1 MKKILRVIVWLASGF
16 IVLLLLAVI
25 GVTIYTRTERFAR
38 WARDEAVSA
47 ANGLIQGSI
56 SVERLEGSIWR
67 HLVLHNV
74 GLRYQDNEILIVPRL
89 EVSFSLL
96 PLIWGE
102 LRISSLQAEGPRANL
117 LQDQEGNWNVVEA
130 LMPRNPEPEKK
141 SDFVARIDRFR
152 LINAAIH
159 LRPVLNDS
167 TPYDLTNLNLHGRV
181 DIRPAGVELSVDEI
195 NTQLATPGKPELRL
209 RGGLEYTQVDTP
221 GSSFKVKDLWAVSR
235 NSRIKISGEFTPGT
249 TAVVKINALVDR
261 LAPSDIAYFVPQ
273 WPLKP
278 ILAGN
283 VSVAGPLDDLNGA
296 VQLASAGAKI
306 AAKFRANVTRE
317 TPLYSA
323 TATVSGFDLR
333 QWLNNPSLA
342 GVLGGTLEARGAGF
356 ALRDIAGSTRLQVQS
371 AEAQG
376 WNLGNVDLEGR
387 LQKSVASID
396 GRLNSAM
403 GGANWSGKINLADK
417 RPSYD
422 LDLTVKDFDVQ
433 SAAQSGQAINGKLNI
448 RASVSGSGTSLAD
461 INTRADVQVLP
472 STVSSIVV
480 NQGNFSFTLNNNKI
494 RIARAVL
501 STPESIFSATGEF
514 GLDAKMSGNLDY
526 RLRAGDVA
534 PWLALLSRKGSG
546 TVEIAG
552 RAQGSLS
559 DLQTRG
565 TVRLTALQI
574 EGLAVK
580 NGSVAYGLRGSKEQL
595 FPEGTVNATI
605 LGVNAG
611 VAFRSIE
618 ANAKLSRQPQSID
631 LTLSAQDGENRKHNV
646 AGTLNFS
653 NDALAVHLNQTS
665 LTAPD
670 GIWKLLRPATV
681 LKRNE
686 SISIDQFVLR
696 NGDRQVSVSGSFAFS
711 GAQDLNLNVDRL
723 ALETLTA
730 FLPEPPKMSGILG
743 FHARVSGTAA
753 APEVT
758 ASIRLSNTTVAGQP
772 YAGADGDMT
781 YRNKQATVR
790 VVVRQDSTHTL
801 TGTGSVPLD
810 LSWQDSWRAE
820 FGDGLNARAQSE
832 GLSVAFLNGFTGK
845 TADNISG
852 EVSLDISAGGS
863 FKAPNLRGTFQLRDG
878 KLRLIP
884 ANVNINQVAMQG
896 SLDSNTIRIG
906 EFVAKA
912 EDGEIRGN
920 GALPLKDYQEG
931 AIKLSLNAKD
941 WPAIQTTRYQ
951 AKIAGNVAIDGALTA
966 PRLTGQ
972 LTILEGSLRPDLAFL
987 EQNKVPLQR
996 DETIVVVQKSGAR
1009 QPAQPMSREETA
1021 STNNQLLKKISL
1033 DVTVRAPGNLW
1044 IRHPDLVSEIS
1055 GNVRATKKPDAE
1067 VDLIGRIEIVRG
1079 SLVFQGRRFQ
1089 LTRGVIQ
1096 FTGGGKIDPALD
1108 IVAQYKLPEYEVDV
1122 MLAGTAQKPSLTL
1135 SSQPRLDQA
1144 DILAV
1149 LLFGRPVNS
1158 LNQNQRGSVQQS
1170 AVNIASGFVAGQ
1182 LASSV
1187 TQALGLDTLGL
1198 DVGEVDASGGRIG
1211 FGHYV
1216 GDKTYFSVSQE
1227 LAGEHGQ
1234 DVSLEYQ
1241 ITPNWK
1247 IGTSRSTTGSN
1258 AIDIIWQKRY

>member
-1 MKKILRVIVWLASGF
+1 
-16 IVLLLLAVI
+16 LLLLAVI
-25 GVTIYTRTERFAR
+25 GVTIYTRTERFTR
-38 WARDEAVSA
+38 WVRDEAVSA

-56 SVERLEGSIWR
+56 SVGRLEGSIWR

-74 GLRYQDNEILIVPRL
+74 GLRYQDNEILTVPRL

-102 LRISSLQAEGPRANL
+102 LRISSIEADRPRATL
-117 LQDQEGNWNVVEA
+117 LQDREGRWNIVEA
-130 LMPRNPEPEKK
+130 LLPRNPEPEKK
-141 SDFVARIDRFR
+141 SEFVVLVDRFR

-159 LRPVLNDS
+159 LRPAVNDS
-167 TPYDLTNLNLHGRV
+167 APYDLTDLNLDGGV
-181 DIRPAGVELSVDEI
+181 GVRPAGVVLSVDEV
-195 NTQLATPGKPELRL
+195 NTQLATPGKPDLRL
-209 RGGLEYTQVDTP
+209 KGGLEYTQAETP
-221 GSSFKVKDLWAVSR
+221 GSTFKLKDLWAVSR
-235 NSRIKISGEFTPGT
+235 NSRIKINGEFTTG
-249 TAVVKINALVDR
+249 AILHVKMDALMDR

-296 VQLASAGAKI
+296 VQLASGGAKI

-333 QWLNNPSLA
+333 QWLNSASLA

-371 AEAQG
+371 AAAQG

-387 LQKSVASID
+387 LQKNIASID

-422 LDLTVKDFDVQ
+422 LDVTVKDFDLQ
-433 SAAQSGQAINGKLNI
+433 SAAQSGQAISGKLNL
-448 RASVSGSGTSLAD
+448 RATVSGSGTTLAD
-461 INTRADVQVLP
+461 MNTRADVQVLP
-472 STVSSIVV
+472 STVFSIAV
-480 NQGNFSFTLNNNKI
+480 NQGNFSLSLNDNKI

-501 STPESIFSATGEF
+501 STPQSIFSATGEF
-514 GLDAKMSGNLDY
+514 GLDAKMSGNLVY
-526 RLRAGDVA
+526 HFRAGDVA
-534 PWLALLSRKGSG
+534 PWLALVSRKGSG
-546 TVEIAG
+546 MVEITG

-565 TVRLTALQI
+565 TVRLTALQV

-631 LTLSAQDGENRKHNV
+631 LTLTAQDGENRKHNV
-646 AGTLNFS
+646 AGTVNFS

-670 GIWKLLRPATV
+670 GVWRLLRPATV

-686 SISIDQFVLR
+686 SISIDQFALR
-696 NGDRQVSVSGSFAFS
+696 NGDREVSVSGSFAFS

-723 ALETLTA
+723 PLETLTA

-743 FHARVSGTAA
+743 FRGRVTGTAA

-790 VVVRQDSTHTL
+790 LVVRQDSTHTL

-810 LSWQDSWRAE
+810 LSWQNGWRSE
-820 FGDGLNARAQSE
+820 FGDGLDARAQSG

-852 EVSLDISAGGS
+852 ELSLDISAVGS
-863 FKAPNLRGTFQLRDG
+863 FKAPNLRGTFHLRDG

-884 ANVNINQVAMQG
+884 ANVNINQVTMQG

-912 EDGEIRGN
+912 EDGEISGS

-941 WPAIQTTRYQ
+941 WPAIETTRYR

-972 LTILEGSLRPDLAFL
+972 LTVLEGSLRPDLALL
-987 EQNKVPLQR
+987 EQSKVPLQR

-1009 QPAQPMSREETA
+1009 QQSKNREETA
-1021 STNNQLLKKISL
+1021 SANNQLLKKISL

-1067 VDLIGRIEIVRG
+1067 VDLTGRIEVVRG

-1108 IVAQYKLPEYEVDV
+1108 IVAEYKLPEYEVDV
-1122 MLAGTAQKPSLTL
+1122 MLGGTAQKPSLTL

-1158 LNQNQRGSVQQS
+1158 LNQNQRGSVQES